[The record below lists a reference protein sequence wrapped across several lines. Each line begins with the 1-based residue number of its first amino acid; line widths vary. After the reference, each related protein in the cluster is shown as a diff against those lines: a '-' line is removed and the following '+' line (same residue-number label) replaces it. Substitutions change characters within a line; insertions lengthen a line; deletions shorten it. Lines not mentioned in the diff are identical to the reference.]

1 MKLYTVYEHE
11 NFIPDEQGLFDALT
25 HFRGDR
31 LNFPY
36 YTLTRHGVRFGSYVG
51 VMSVGKYTIEILPK
65 IDRVND
71 NTDWRNVLIRM
82 LRESGV
88 LRTDAPSHADLRLK
102 QNSILE
108 LYIERLVDQCA
119 YLMKRGLAKRYRQTE
134 GNLTAMKGALV
145 FDRHISKN
153 SVHRERFYTRH
164 STYDADH
171 VLNQILA
178 KCLRL
183 IYTLRLAPSLQGSV
197 AALLLN
203 FPEVDDVRVS
213 ESTFERI
220 TFSRKTEVYHEAID
234 IARMLLLNY
243 HPDLVSGR
251 NNVLALLFD
260 MNVLWEA
267 WVVRQMRRFA
277 PVGVAVSGQSSKV
290 FWRSASGCKTLR
302 PDIIVTYPGGRRVV
316 FDTKWKIP
324 RDGRPDDSDLKQLF
338 AYNHLFSA
346 RQSYLLYPGVQPEI
360 KGHFFDDV
368 NGCGMLFLDVVK
380 EGWVNGEKIKQV
392 L

>member
-1 MKLYTVYEHE
+1 MPLYTVYEHE
-11 NFIPDEQGLFDALT
+11 NFIPEDQGLFDALT
-25 HFRGDR
+25 QFRGDR
-31 LNFPY
+31 ANFPY

-51 VMSVGKYTIEILPK
+51 VISLGKYTIEVLPK

-82 LRESGV
+82 LRESGM
-88 LRTDAPSHADLRLK
+88 LRTDAPSHADLKLK

-108 LYIERLVDQCA
+108 LYIERFLDQCA

-145 FDRHISKN
+145 FDRHIAKN

-171 VLNQILA
+171 LLNQILA

-183 IYTLRLAPSLQGSV
+183 IYKLRLAPALQGSV
-197 AALLLN
+197 AALMLN
-203 FPEVDDVRVS
+203 FPEVSDVRVT
-213 ESTFERI
+213 ENTFERI
-220 TFSRKTEVYHEAID
+220 TFSRKTEIYHEAID

-243 HPDLVSGR
+243 HPDLVNGR

-267 WVVRQMRRFA
+267 WVLRQMRRFA
-277 PVGVAVSGQSSKV
+277 PEDVVVSGQSSME
-290 FWRSASGCKTLR
+290 FWRSSSGWKTLR
-302 PDIIVTYPGGRRVV
+302 PDIIVTYPGDRRVV

-338 AYNHLFSA
+338 AYNHLFLA
-346 RQSYLLYPGVQPEI
+346 TQTYLLYPGVQPEI
-360 KGHFFDDV
+360 KGQFFDKV

-380 EGWVNGEKIKQV
+380 EGKLTAEVVGRV
-392 L
+392 F